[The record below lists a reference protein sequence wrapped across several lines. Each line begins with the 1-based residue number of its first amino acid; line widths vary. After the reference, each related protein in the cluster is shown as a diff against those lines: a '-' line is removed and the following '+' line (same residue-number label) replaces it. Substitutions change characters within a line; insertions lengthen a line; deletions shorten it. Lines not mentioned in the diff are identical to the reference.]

1 MPRGRGRSLV
11 FPQRENAVG
20 TSEWYTTSLE
30 LWYEHTEGLRSR
42 IHFVRSAELAK
53 RASPSRLV
61 VASTAFL
68 ELW

>member
-20 TSEWYTTSLE
+20 NSGWYTTSLE
-30 LWYEHTEGLRSR
+30 LWYEHTEVLRS
-42 IHFVRSAELAK
+42 HFVRSAELAE
-53 RASPSRLV
+53 RTSPRGGR
-61 VASTAFL
+61 VASTTLL